1 MSRKNN
7 GENEKKKKRGGVL
20 SWIVIIAALCVFFY
34 AGYRLYDILH
44 TYKAADDEYAS
55 LRDAYTSPA
64 EPTSAPDAGS
74 GAEGEDAAQN
84 GGEEGSAEGG
94 AGYEDADPPLSVD
107 FAALRAVNPDVVGW
121 LYVDG
126 ESNISYP
133 ICRTD
138 DNDFYLHHTYQ
149 KQYLFAGSI
158 FMDYHCDG
166 DFSDASTIIYGHN
179 MRNGSM
185 FGMLKFLDDQEKYDA
200 DPYFWILT
208 PAGSYRYHIYSIYH
222 PSIDSDVYTIY
233 FQGGKEFLAWEQR
246 QKDRSEVAN
255 EVHLGENDHTV
266 VLSTCTSDSSRRCV
280 VIGKCVSTA
289 RPPVKGAA
297 SDAGTESNAAGNAS

>member
-1 MSRKNN
+1 MSRKDSVGNKR
-7 GENEKKKKRGGVL
+7 KKKKSGILG
-20 SWIVIIAALCVFFY
+20 WIVIIAALCVFFY

-55 LRDAYTSPA
+55 LRDSYTSPA
-64 EPTSAPDAGS
+64 GPTPVPDAGS
-74 GAEGEDAAQN
+74 GAAEEDRAQEGEGGSAAQT
-84 GGEEGSAEGG
+84 EQA
-94 AGYEDADPPLSVD
+94 EDADPPLAVD
-107 FAALRAVNPDVVGW
+107 FASLKAVNPDVVGW

-126 ESNISYP
+126 EPNISYP

-138 DNDFYLHHTYQ
+138 DNDYYLHHTYK

-166 DFSDASTIIYGHN
+166 DFSDAGTILYGHN

-208 PAGSYRYHIYSIYH
+208 PSGSYRYHIYSIYH
-222 PSIDSDVYTIY
+222 PSVDSDVYTIY
-233 FQGGKEFLAWEQR
+233 FQGGKDFLAWEQR
-246 QKDRSEVAN
+246 QKDRSEVKNA
-255 EVHLGENDHTV
+255 VQLGENDHTV

-289 RPPVKGAA
+289 KPPVKGAA
-297 SDAGTESNAAGNAS
+297 AENETESGAAQGH